1 MKPSADPEI
10 DRILREPEGDTP
22 RDHLELLCVLSNR
35 ITPAGIVCPPPTL
48 GTYAL
53 LSCIRSPFLT
63 LPRGRIGRK
72 DIAAALFILSCPKQA
87 AELLRQRAVCEE
99 RFSRAAESGGPDPVP
114 VRKTLAQER
123 KFRKEWDRQL
133 RRFERLPRPGEQSL
147 KQAADELTLYLD
159 PGIGFSMLPESDGSD
174 PQAFNLETVARIA
187 AGLAEVMPGTATD
200 RLLWQ
205 IPMVEIG
212 MLLVQAARKHG
223 IQGISR
229 DEKTRRLWQRF
240 EQLQNPD
247 GKKARTPERRRGRK
261 AETARRHCSR
271 IHSAADLHSFSVGH
285 EKKQRN
291 EPRIGAA
298 RQKTDIGKPV
308 GQENSTSHSSSIFTQ
323 QKTDTKSFSVQRET
337 TIQHSCTQEL
347 SRKITERKVHF
358 GNGGNQTLK
367 TWTGRAD
374 FSAAVPVSA
383 SPLQTLT
390 NSVIHIENILKHQLP
405 DSVV

>member
-10 DRILREPEGDTP
+10 SRILREPEGDTP

-63 LPRGRIGRK
+63 LPRGKIGRE
-72 DIAAALFILSCPKQA
+72 DTAAALFILSCPKQA
-87 AELLRQRAVCEE
+87 AELLRRRAVCEE
-99 RFSRAAESGGPDPVP
+99 RFSRAAESGGRGPGTI
-114 VRKTLAQER
+114 RKTLAQER
-123 KFRKEWDRQL
+123 RFRKEWGRQL
-133 RRFERLPRPGEQSL
+133 RRFERLLGTDRPAL
-147 KQAADELTLYLD
+147 DQAADELFLYLD
-159 PGIGFSMLPESDGSD
+159 PGIGFSMLPEPDGND

-187 AGLAEVMPGTATD
+187 AGLAEIMPGTATD

-223 IQGISR
+223 VQGISR

-240 EQLQNPD
+240 EQLQDPGRNQP
-247 GKKARTPERRRGRK
+247 RTPDRRRGRK

-271 IHSAADLHSFSVGH
+271 IRSAADLHPFFAGH
-285 EKKQRN
+285 GKKPGI
-291 EPRIGAA
+291 ELPAA
-298 RQKTDIGKPV
+298 GQKTA
-308 GQENSTSHSSSIFTQ
+308 GQKSSVPEKTNARSSSISMQ
-323 QKTDTKSFSVQRET
+323 EKTTVQCSDR
-337 TIQHSCTQEL
+337 QEL
-347 SRKITERKVHF
+347 SRKITERTDRL
-358 GNGGNQTLK
+358 GNVGNRPLE

-374 FSAAVPVSA
+374 FSVAVPVTA

>member
-72 DIAAALFILSCPKQA
+72 DVAAALFILSCPKQA
-87 AELLRQRAVCEE
+87 AELLLQRAVCEE

-133 RRFERLPRPGEQSL
+133 RRFERLPRSGEQSL
-147 KQAADELTLYLD
+147 KQAADELSLYLD

-187 AGLAEVMPGTATD
+187 AELAEVMPGTATD

-223 IQGISR
+223 LQGISR

-271 IHSAADLHSFSVGH
+271 IHSAADLHPFAGH

-298 RQKTDIGKPV
+298 RQKTDIGRSAV
-308 GQENSTSHSSSIFTQ
+308 QE
-323 QKTDTKSFSVQRET
+323 KTDIKNT
-337 TIQHSCTQEL
+337 CTQEF
-347 SRKITERKVHF
+347 SRIITERDVYPR
-358 GNGGNQTLK
+358 NGGNQALK
-367 TWTGRAD
+367 TWTGGAD